1 MAVPFVPAGVT
12 KLKYADDVADA
23 AKATTNDVMKNRVKL
38 RKGTKETIKEVAPK
52 TKERL
57 FIDPNTNLPIEKG
70 QEVFGHKK
78 GKEWGKYKNEA
89 SNQNKTRKEVIEDQN
104 DPDIYQI
111 EDKKSNASHK
121 YEEKWK

>member
-1 MAVPFVPAGVT
+1 MSRIGNRIITVPAGVT

-52 TKERL
+52 TREGL

-70 QEVFGHKK
+70 QEVFGHGISWTIKK
-78 GKEWGKYKNEA
+78 RESNGYDGIINGRKFKY
-89 SNQNKTRKEVIEDQN
+89 VD
-104 DPDIYQI
+104 
-111 EDKKSNASHK
+111 
-121 YEEKWK
+121 